1 MAKINTVSGTISSNQ
16 MGSTLMHEHMVY
28 ANPGWDVDS
37 LCTHFELGE
46 LASICAK
53 ALVKVKEHG
62 VKTVVDATAPD
73 MWRNVEL
80 DKIVSDKTGINI
92 ICATGMFYETGGM
105 PAYWKFRG
113 QALDIISEMYE
124 SFMRELTLGIGN
136 SGVKA
141 GAIKVGTGNG
151 AISAYEEKVLK
162 AAAKAQKETGVPIIT
177 HTENGTMGPE
187 QAALLIGEGV
197 NPHKIVIGHMC
208 GNPNIEY
215 QLNVINRGSYAGF
228 DRWGIDFFC
237 PDSSRKTTILELLRL
252 GHANHIVMS
261 HDANAQIM
269 GRPLVMPDFLQALI
283 VNWNYTHVFEH
294 IIPQLLEAGVTA
306 KQVDQM
312 LVDNPRDIFFG

>member
-1 MAKINTVSGTISSNQ
+1 MAKINTVSGTIFPNQ
-16 MGSTLMHEHMVY
+16 MGRTLMHEHMVY
-28 ANPGWDVDS
+28 ANPGWDLDS
-37 LCTHFELGE
+37 LCIHFKLGE
-46 LASICAK
+46 LASICAQS
-53 ALVKVKEHG
+53 LVKVKEHG

-80 DKIVSDKTGINI
+80 DKMVADKTGINI
-92 ICATGMFYETGGM
+92 ICATGMFHETAGM
-105 PAYWKFRG
+105 SAYWRFRG
-113 QALDIISEMYE
+113 QALDIITEMYE
-124 SFMRELTLGIGN
+124 SFMRELTVGIGD
-136 SGVKA
+136 SGIKA

-151 AISAYEEKVLK
+151 NISAYEERLLK

-208 GNPNIEY
+208 GNPDIEY
-215 QLNVINRGSYAGF
+215 QLNVINRGAYTGF
-228 DRWGIDFFC
+228 DRWGIGYFR
-237 PDSSRKTTILELLRL
+237 PDSSRKTTILELLQL

-261 HDANAQIM
+261 HDANAKIM
-269 GRPLVMPDFLQALI
+269 GRLLVMPDIIQALI
-283 VNWNYTHVFEH
+283 KDWNYTHVFEH